1 MNKDSLVLIG
11 FMGCGKTTFGNWLA
25 KEHGYTFVDTDQL
38 IEEQQNRTIS

>member
-25 KEHGYTFVDTDQL
+25 KEHGYRL
-38 IEEQQNRTIS
+38 LSLWEEVFR